1 MHAGFTAVA
10 KRFLLGRTEQ
20 QRADRQKG
28 LEIFESLGPEGLEKY
43 GDWTPEQLQALWPFL
58 KEQIDDDSPP
68 DAGT

>member
-28 LEIFESLGPEGLEKY
+28 LEI
-43 GDWTPEQLQALWPFL
+43 WTPEQLQALWPFL